1 MAEDDAGDGSANETG
16 DQAGKPIE
24 ENDVTADPSTAGGP
38 EQRQPAAPVRIGT
51 GPGRLLLW
59 LYGIFTV
66 AALSRSIV
74 QISMK
79 FHHAP
84 LAYSLS
90 AVAGVVYAVI
100 LVALSKGGE
109 SARRVAM
116 VCCSIELVG
125 VVTVGTLTVVDSS
138 AFADSTV
145 WSYYGAGYLLL
156 PLALPVTGLLWLR
169 RAAREAVPAA
179 AGAPVPDAG
188 RQD

>member
-1 MAEDDAGDGSANETG
+1 MAEHGAGNGSANDTG
-16 DQAGKPIE
+16 DRAGKAIE
-24 ENDVTADPSTAGGP
+24 ENDVTADLGTAG
-38 EQRQPAAPVRIGT
+38 EAPATAPARIGT

-66 AALSRSIV
+66 AAVSRSAV
-74 QISMK
+74 QISLN

-116 VCCSIELVG
+116 VCCSVELLG
-125 VVTVGTLTVVDSS
+125 VLTVGTLTVVDSS

-145 WSYYGAGYLLL
+145 WSYYGVDYLLL

-169 RAAREAVPAA
+169 RAARGTAPAQAAVPAQ
-179 AGAPVPDAG
+179 DAD
-188 RQD
+188 RQG

>member
-1 MAEDDAGDGSANETG
+1 MADASETGNETG
-16 DQAGKPIE
+16 RTTE
-24 ENDVTADPSTAGGP
+24 ESDVTADQTVAG
-38 EQRQPAAPVRIGT
+38 EQPAAAPKAGIGT

-74 QISMK
+74 QITMK

-84 LAYSLS
+84 LAYTLS

-109 SARRVAM
+109 SARRVAL
-116 VCCSIELVG
+116 VCCSVELLG
-125 VVTVGTLTVVDSS
+125 VLTVGTLTVADSS

-145 WSYYGAGYLLL
+145 WSYYGVDYLLL

-169 RAAREAVPAA
+169 RAGQAAPAA
-179 AGAPVPDAG
+179 PAEAAASGEG
-188 RQD
+188 RG